1 MKIYTIIICLLL
13 FYGCTNTNQKAVNL
27 EEKNAADLKKQHLS
41 LFTPKTFYYTNDL
54 QEDNHVWTAAKYS
67 IFQSK
72 TLDSLNHRYFELLDV
87 YGNDDNIVVF
97 NEVFREGNR
106 IKHLI
111 LDTLYNYS
119 DFAKDIPDKG
129 TSVGVLHK
137 DELVGIETK
146 GIEKNSIIAVV
157 ASLGQNSYK
166 ADVDSAI
173 AKHKKAGKDP
183 FEVVHV
189 SRKMSVIKAWY
200 ANSKTGKIERIK
212 N

>member
-1 MKIYTIIICLLL
+1 MKAYIIIICLLV

-27 EEKNAADLKKQHLS
+27 EEKNASDLKKQHLS

-54 QEDNHVWTAAKYS
+54 QEDNPAWTAAKYS

-97 NEVFREGNR
+97 NEVFHEGNR
-106 IKHLI
+106 IKHII

-137 DELVGIETK
+137 DELIGIETK
-146 GIEKNSIIAVV
+146 GIEKNSIIAVITT
-157 ASLGQNSYK
+157 SGQNSFK

-183 FEVVHV
+183 FEVVDV

-200 ANSKTGKIERIK
+200 ANSKTGKIEPIK

>member
-1 MKIYTIIICLLL
+1 M
-13 FYGCTNTNQKAVNL
+13 
-27 EEKNAADLKKQHLS
+27 
-41 LFTPKTFYYTNDL
+41 
-54 QEDNHVWTAAKYS
+54 
-67 IFQSK
+67 
-72 TLDSLNHRYFELLDV
+72 LDV

-119 DFAKDIPDKG
+119 DFAKEIPDKG

-157 ASLGQNSYK
+157 ASSGQNSYK
-166 ADVDSAI
+166 ADTDSSI

-183 FEVVHV
+183 FDVVHV
-189 SRKMSVIKAWY
+189 IRKMSVIKAWY